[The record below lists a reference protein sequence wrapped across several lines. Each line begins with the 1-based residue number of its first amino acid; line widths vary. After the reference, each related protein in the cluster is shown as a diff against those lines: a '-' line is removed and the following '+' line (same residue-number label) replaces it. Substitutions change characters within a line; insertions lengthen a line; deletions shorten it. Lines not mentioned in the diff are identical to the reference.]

1 MGELTRT
8 SLWKF
13 PLSSIGPVF
22 TVLFAVYL
30 LPVNSLTSHSLGA
43 SAEYLLLALAL
54 RRPGPVSSPA
64 VSFSPSRRSTH
75 ACWNVEA
82 FVRRLRHT
90 RKYTRAGRGC
100 ISIYFY
106 ARVIAPTV
114 YFYPTRV
121 ICNEPPS
128 DRAEGRGSRGLDSV
142 LPSTRRARKK
152 RSVDWRCRA
161 LMWRDVCEAKRIRSI
176 LLPRGSYHFLTWRK
190 RIGEIVLQEAHCD

>member
-30 LPVNSLTSHSLGA
+30 PPVNSLTSHSLGA

-54 RRPGPVSSPA
+54 RCPGPVSSPA

-152 RSVDWRCRA
+152 RSVD
-161 LMWRDVCEAKRIRSI
+161 
-176 LLPRGSYHFLTWRK
+176 
-190 RIGEIVLQEAHCD
+190 

>member
-13 PLSSIGPVF
+13 PLSPIGPVF

-43 SAEYLLLALAL
+43 SAEHLLLALAL
-54 RRPGPVSSPA
+54 WCPGGPVSSPA

-142 LPSTRRARKK
+142 LPSTRREEKK
-152 RSVDWRCRA
+152 
-161 LMWRDVCEAKRIRSI
+161 
-176 LLPRGSYHFLTWRK
+176 
-190 RIGEIVLQEAHCD
+190 IGRLKVQH